1 MTPFLSI
8 KNIYVFVL
16 IGFALSQNFIY
27 EPEDWLI
34 LKNPGTIYSI
44 TEGPFDVYFGTE
56 NGIFRYSKFD
66 EFIEYDYKL
75 NQGLEIQ
82 LPIYYIHYDNYSDQI
97 WIVTRDGI
105 YYKNPLFNEYQEVV
119 HHTIDSYNLSSI
131 TALGSI
137 NKYIIIQYM
146 SSYVV
151 IDSFSGSVVKDEINI
166 DINNVSWSAS
176 SFSYNSSEIDLST
189 YYADDWLIG
198 FREITDQ
205 YGNNESVI
213 VSFED
218 RDLNLWF
225 GTNNGKLL
233 KGFKYSNKL
242 DISDIGPISNVVTSA
257 IDDESQNWYIATDGQ
272 SYQNRR
278 YFNYNKQSKPFLSIW
293 NEYDDSWKYLN
304 EGDFFEISNVTVN
317 SMLNIDEQYLA
328 LGTMDGAIVIPFNDH
343 RRYKHITKRDGLNDN
358 VILDLEY
365 YNQNM
370 FVMTYRGISVYS
382 ITNDIVIENNILKD
396 YGLQDSDMLDMLLV
410 DGNLFFSS
418 RAGLFRLHLKDM
430 TLDKLS
436 GNIFFRIDFY
446 NGMIL
451 GLNESLWSI
460 DYLNNTEEV
469 VVFRTGGAR
478 DFLVSD
484 GYVWFN
490 LIDKVKLVN
499 LDSKERWTYNHNDGF
514 IDTQIF
520 DLGNDGDWVYFLT
533 NQGVIYY
540 NWRAYH
546 Y

>member
-1 MTPFLSI
+1 MTPSLSI
-8 KNIYVFVL
+8 KNIYIFVL
-16 IGFALSQNFIY
+16 ISFALSQNFIY

-34 LKNPGTIYSI
+34 LKNPETIYSI

-66 EFIEYDYKL
+66 EFVEYDYKL
-75 NQGLEIQ
+75 NQGLKIQ

-151 IDSFSGSVVKDEINI
+151 IDSFSGSVIKDEINI

-257 IDDESQNWYIATDGQ
+257 IDDESQNWYIATEGQ

-304 EGDFFEISNVTVN
+304 EGDFSEISNVTVN

-396 YGLQDSDMLDMLLV
+396 YCLQDSAMLDMLLI
-410 DGNLFFSS
+410 DGNLSFSS
-418 RAGLFRLHLKDM
+418 RAGLFRLNRKDM

-446 NGMIL
+446 NGAIL

-533 NQGVIYY
+533 NQGIIYY